1 MIAARQIAFGRGGKR
16 KPYDAEVEYL
26 ESTGTQYIDTGF
38 LCSGADEVSITVFIN
53 SNDTGFWTYC
63 GAAGNARAWCTSGY
77 CRFGGDNYA
86 NIHKYVLIGEWNTI
100 TVNKS
105 FTTINGITEPMT
117 LDRFDGV
124 SNLTYQI
131 FSTNGAAAIAA
142 PSLKIASFSWKR
154 NVIIVLNIIPVR
166 FTNEN
171 GVSEGAMY
179 DRVSGK
185 LFRNVGTGEF
195 IIGPDVAS
203 ANGGGITA
211 DV

>member
-16 KPYDAEVEYL
+16 LPYDAEVEYL
-26 ESTGTQYIDTGF
+26 ESTSTQYIDTGF
-38 LCSGADEVSITVFIN
+38 LCSGADEISITVFIN
-53 SNDTGFWTYC
+53 SNDNGYWPYC
-63 GAAGNARAWCTSGY
+63 GAAGNAHAWCTSGK

-86 NIHKYVLIGEWNTI
+86 NINKYVLRGGWNTI

-124 SNLTYQI
+124 SNLTYSI
-131 FSTNGAAAIAA
+131 FTANGLGANA
-142 PSLKIASFSWKR
+142 PSLKIASFSWKH
-154 NVIIVLNIIPVR
+154 NGIIVLNIIPVR
-166 FTNEN
+166 FTNED

-179 DRVSGK
+179 DKVSGQ
-185 LFRNVGTGEF
+185 LFRNVGAGAF

-203 ANGGGITA
+203 ANGRG
-211 DV
+211 V